1 MGNFGITRLVD
12 VTLQRVQGVAGLL
25 AFNVPAIITNEVP
38 NASFGVSNRAKLYQI
53 SELSTVG
60 TDFGATTEVYKA
72 FRAVASQRPTVD
84 RVVIIKRDTAVAT
97 VKTITWSG
105 DFDTGE
111 TITGT
116 VNGDAISVAWNTDQA
131 TTMGDLNTAIAAAYG
146 VDTSSGTANV
156 NTVTADAEF
165 PLEITISAAGGNA
178 PTATIATTTPGR
190 TIADDLTAAA
200 AETGTNLWYA
210 VYNAQTNAGQHLSA
224 AAWAEAQTKLYFGQ
238 SSEAAIITN
247 ATTDIMSRLDA
258 AAYSRTALTYRA
270 ATTDHAPAALLGRVL
285 AVAEGSITFANKTL
299 AGVTPDA
306 LSASQLAFI
315 DSKNGNAY
323 TLIANQGVF
332 TPGVASDGIA
342 IEAWRDLDYL
352 VNELN
357 ESLLNLLTANNKIPF
372 TETGLKLVEGT
383 GQAVLDRLVAEGVLA
398 PGDGA
403 TIDAPVFTVPSLAS
417 ISGSDKTARRLTG
430 CTVTGTY
437 AGSIIKIVVAATI
450 NLA

>member
-1 MGNFGITRLVD
+1 MGNFGITRLVA
-12 VTLQRVQGVAGLL
+12 VTLQRVEGVAGLL
-25 AFNVPAIITNEVP
+25 AFNVPAIITNEAP
-38 NASFGVSNRAKLYQI
+38 NASFGVSNRAKIYSV
-53 SELSTVG
+53 SELATVG
-60 TDFGATTEVYKA
+60 TDFGTGTEAYKA
-72 FRAVASQRPTVD
+72 ARAIVSQRPTVD
-84 RVVIIKRDTAVAT
+84 RFVIIKRDAAVAT
-97 VKTITWSG
+97 AKTITWSG
-105 DFDTGE
+105 NFAVGE

-116 VNGDAISVAWNTDQA
+116 VNGDAISVAWNTDQS

-146 VDTSSGTANV
+146 VNTSSGTANV

-178 PTATIATTTPGR
+178 PTAVIATSTPGR

-200 AETGTNLWYA
+200 AETSTNLWYT
-210 VYNAQTNAGQHLSA
+210 VYNAQANAGQHLSA

-247 ATTDIMSRLDA
+247 ATTDIMSRLSA
-258 AAYSRTALTYRA
+258 AGYTRSVLAYRA
-270 ATTDHAPAALLGRVL
+270 TLTDHALAAVLGRCL
-285 AVAEGSITFANKTL
+285 AVAEGQISFANKTL

-332 TPGVASDGIA
+332 TPGVALDGNA
-342 IEAWRDLDYL
+342 IEVWRDLDYL

-357 ESLLNLLTANNKIPF
+357 EAFLNLLTANDKIP
-372 TETGLKLVEGT
+372 TTTGPQLVEGT
-383 GQAVLDRLVAEGVLA
+383 GQAVLNRLVTEGVLN
-398 PGDGA
+398 PGNGS
-403 TIDAPVFTVPSLAS
+403 TVDAPTFSVITPTAGD
-417 ISGSDKTARRLTG
+417 ITARQIRA
-430 CTVTGTY
+430 TVSGTY
-437 AGSIIKIVVAATI
+437 AGSFIKVVIAATI